1 MEDRNEADGRDSS
14 EKAIVK
20 EVVKPNVDGD
30 ARWIKKMSKLHLG
43 YKRHTVIDENGLI
56 LAEDTTAAN
65 ESDIKHFETPLQKAS
80 LPVRTPVYAD
90 KGYNSSENKEIL
102 TRMKLKSRI
111 IYRGVRARRLQKGSN
126 VSMLV

>member
-1 MEDRNEADGRDSS
+1 MEDRKEADGRDSS

-43 YKRHTVIDENGLI
+43 YKRYTVIDENGLI

-65 ESDIKHFETPLQKAS
+65 ESDIKHFEILLSGKTQKS
-80 LPVRTPVYAD
+80 INILPEA
-90 KGYNSSENKEIL
+90 
-102 TRMKLKSRI
+102 
-111 IYRGVRARRLQKGSN
+111 Q
-126 VSMLV
+126 